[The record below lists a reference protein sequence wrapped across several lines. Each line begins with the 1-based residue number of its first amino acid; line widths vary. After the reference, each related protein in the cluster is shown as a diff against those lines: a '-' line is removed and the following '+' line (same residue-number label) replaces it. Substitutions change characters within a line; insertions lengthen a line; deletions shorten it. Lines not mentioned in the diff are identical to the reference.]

1 MRCKGYYFRLS
12 AVILI
17 LSVFSCSSDTAASGS
32 GGETIPSEVEEKLFS
47 SAFVIEGLACQKKTS
62 GSGIAVE
69 QGILTNAHVVAGTN
83 DLYVIGQDQ
92 KKYSARIIAMD
103 IQSDL
108 ALLDIED
115 FDVVP
120 LPVALPV
127 EGMEGVA
134 LLGGEGRIE
143 ASPVIIQDLLNIS
156 IADIYGHGKYERKG
170 MRLVADVSGG
180 DSGGAII
187 NESGEIVGL
196 VFSRSSR
203 QKNISYAISS
213 REFSLVTQ
221 NPSLTGIESG
231 ECMR

>member
-1 MRCKGYYFRLS
+1 
-12 AVILI
+12 
-17 LSVFSCSSDTAASGS
+17 
-32 GGETIPSEVEEKLFS
+32 
-47 SAFVIEGLACQKKTS
+47 
-62 GSGIAVE
+62 
-69 QGILTNAHVVAGTN
+69 
-83 DLYVIGQDQ
+83 
-92 KKYSARIIAMD
+92 
-103 IQSDL
+103 
-108 ALLDIED
+108 
-115 FDVVP
+115 
-120 LPVALPV
+120 
-127 EGMEGVA
+127 
-134 LLGGEGRIE
+134 
-143 ASPVIIQDLLNIS
+143 
-156 IADIYGHGKYERKG
+156 